1 MSIKEEFARIIRQL
15 AVDENAKFHEN
26 EDYFE
31 TSPLIQAEIELFTR
45 NLEETIAYL
54 DNECTEY
61 EFEWLSEVFEEISLK
76 LDSMEFIDA
85 LMRTAQRFPDGE
97 QKFYPLIDLASCNL
111 SDEVYNDYFDD
122 NEE

>member
-85 LMRTAQRFPDGE
+85 LMRTVVIYLM
-97 QKFYPLIDLASCNL
+97 KFTTTILMIMKNK
-111 SDEVYNDYFDD
+111 N
-122 NEE
+122 